1 MGMVLGYSFVVILGA
16 LMGAVLPLYVHHE
29 KRLVTFL
36 SFSAGVMLGAVFFHL
51 LPEAFHLGGYR
62 AFTLVPLGFVLLFLL
77 ERYVLVH
84 ACQETPDCQ
93 VHAHRPM
100 MGLTAFF
107 GLSIHT
113 LFDGIAL
120 GSATVEHLGGLACLA
135 ITAHKIPS
143 SVSLATILKSEGR
156 KSVSILFYV
165 LLFGLTVPLGAS
177 LFWCLDSVFSFK
189 GLAAPSLAFSAG
201 TFLYISVSDLIP
213 HINRH
218 GHGAGL
224 KNVAGFLGGLLL
236 MLALTFFTHAHDA

>member
-1 MGMVLGYSFVVILGA
+1 MGALVGYSMIVVLGA
-16 LMGAVLPLYVHHE
+16 LAGAALPLYVRHE

-51 LPEAFHLGGYR
+51 LPEAFHVGGYR

-84 ACQETPDCQ
+84 ACEEPVDCEE
-93 VHAHRPM
+93 HAHRPA
-100 MGLTAFF
+100 MGMTAFL
-107 GLSIHT
+107 GLSLHT
-113 LFDGIAL
+113 LFDGVAL

-156 KSVSILFYV
+156 KPGRILIYI
-165 LLFGLTVPLGAS
+165 LLFGLTVPLGAM
-177 LFWCLDSVFSFK
+177 LFWTLEAVFSFR

-218 GHGAGL
+218 GQATRL
-224 KNVAGFLGGLLL
+224 KNVVGFLSGLLL
-236 MLALTFFTHAHDA
+236 MLGLTLFTHTHPV